1 MVWLRETKIW
11 QKGNTILYGD
21 KKFHCLKTDN
31 VYKDIVVDVE
41 TRFNT
46 SNYELDR
53 SLPKGKSKKVIG
65 SMKDKI
71 GGKFV
76 KEFVLL
82 KEKTY
87 SYLKGNNGEDKKAK
101 GTNNC
106 VKK

>member
-1 MVWLRETKIW
+1 
-11 QKGNTILYGD
+11 
-21 KKFHCLKTDN
+21 
-31 VYKDIVVDVE
+31 
-41 TRFNT
+41 
-46 SNYELDR
+46 
-53 SLPKGKSKKVIG
+53 
-65 SMKDKI
+65 MKDKI
-71 GGKFV
+71 GGKFI